1 MGWASAPRL
10 AAAAVTAA
18 AVTAAVVSAA
28 VVSGAAAP
36 AAASVPVNARFHSS
50 ARFGTWHTGRFFIDN
65 DAWNPAAGP
74 QTIWADSRSHWGAE
88 STQPAGNKAV
98 MTYPNVAR
106 NFSNVPLSKF
116 SHLRNGYAES
126 MPAGRGLDA
135 EAADDIWLNGRQ
147 IEVMIW
153 VDNHGQRPAGTVVG
167 NAAILGQKF
176 SVWHGGR
183 TWTLL
188 LDHRQA
194 AGQTRILAA
203 LRWLVSHQDIP
214 ASATVAQVGFGWEVV
229 STDGRPM
236 DFTMSRYWL
245 MS

>member
-1 MGWASAPRL
+1 MPN
-10 AAAAVTAA
+10 
-18 AVTAAVVSAA
+18 
-28 VVSGAAAP
+28 AP
-36 AAASVPVNARFHSS
+36 AERWHHRRKNGEVFEVEIVATRVPF
-50 ARFGTWHTGRFFIDN
+50 FGH
-65 DAWNPAAGP
+65 
-74 QTIWADSRSHWGAE
+74 
-88 STQPAGNKAV
+88 
-98 MTYPNVAR
+98 
-106 NFSNVPLSKF
+106 
-116 SHLRNGYAES
+116 
-126 MPAGRGLDA
+126 
-135 EAADDIWLNGRQ
+135 
-147 IEVMIW
+147 
-153 VDNHGQRPAGTVVG
+153 
-167 NAAILGQKF
+167 AAILGQKF